1 MVPIFL
7 TYLAGAALFL
17 GVSALAY
24 GRPNRTRA
32 EP

>member
-7 TYLAGAALFL
+7 TYLAGITLFV
-17 GVSALAY
+17 GVTALAY